1 MTYLS
6 KSSFSLFKSNSLMSS
21 SSKALSSYI
30 SLTIS
35 IYLSSL
41 SYQLWSLL
49 CKKDINFSNLSF
61 QYSSES
67 FKSLILDFKNDIS
80 LSFSLIVLFNVST
93 LKLSALLFS
102 ESVLI
107 CLSLFF
113 NSSFALIKVLDKVW
127 TLAYSSLVLSTCLI
141 KLIKESLSSFDKI

>member
-1 MTYLS
+1 
-6 KSSFSLFKSNSLMSS
+6 
-21 SSKALSSYI
+21 
-30 SLTIS
+30 
-35 IYLSSL
+35 
-41 SYQLWSLL
+41 
-49 CKKDINFSNLSF
+49 
-61 QYSSES
+61 
-67 FKSLILDFKNDIS
+67 LDFKNDIS

-93 LKLSALLFS
+93 LKFSALLFS

-127 TLAYSSLVLSTCLI
+127 ILAYSSLVLSTCLI

>member
-6 KSSFSLFKSNSLMSS
+6 KSSFSLLKSKSSISS
-21 SSKALSSYI
+21 SFKTLSSYI

-35 IYLSSL
+35 IYLSFL

-49 CKKDINFSNLSF
+49 CKKVISISNFSLK
-61 QYSSES
+61 YSNAL
-67 FKSLILDFKNDIS
+67 FKSIILEFRYDIL
-80 LSFSLIVLFNVST
+80 LSFSLMVLFKVVT

-102 ESVLI
+102 LSILI
-107 CLSLFF
+107 CLSLFS
-113 NSSFALIKVLDKVW
+113 NSSFALIKVLDKVCI
-127 TLAYSSLVLSTCLI
+127 LSYSSLILSTCLI

>member
-1 MTYLS
+1 
-6 KSSFSLFKSNSLMSS
+6 MSS

-41 SYQLWSLL
+41 SYQLWSLS

-61 QYSSES
+61 QYSSTS
-67 FKSLILDFKNDIS
+67 FKSLILDLKNDIF

-93 LKLSALLFS
+93 LKFSALLFS
-102 ESVLI
+102 VSVLI

-113 NSSFALIKVLDKVW
+113 NSSFALIKVLDKV
-127 TLAYSSLVLSTCLI
+127 LILSYSSLILSTCLI